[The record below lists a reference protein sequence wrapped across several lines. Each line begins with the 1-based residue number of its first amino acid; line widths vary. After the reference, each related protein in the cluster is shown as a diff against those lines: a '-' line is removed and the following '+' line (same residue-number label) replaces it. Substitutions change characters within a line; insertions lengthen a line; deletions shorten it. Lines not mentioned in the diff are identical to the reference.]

1 MRMASR
7 LTANSLPPLALGKR
21 RAVGWA
27 IFAVL
32 LALFVSLNRL
42 PKLDT
47 VDADLT
53 VVSGTE
59 APCFQGFCAEA
70 PSDTSLLSAW
80 WEFST
85 AYFGLV
91 AAGMVFAF
99 LVAGLAETFLFPSSA
114 GAPRPPRGAIARTA
128 KGLAMGPVLNLCSAC
143 IVPISTA
150 YRRGGGGIG
159 GAVAVVQGSA
169 TLNIPALAMTF
180 FVFGP
185 ALGVNRLAVALLGG
199 LALGP
204 LVAWAAQRDASRAED
219 EPGVGVAGPET
230 DEPPL
235 ADAFKDWMKA
245 SLGYALRLTPIMV
258 GAGLVSGLVVQWL
271 NTGTVEQYLGNTL
284 TAVLIAATVGVLI
297 NVPLLF
303 EIPLVMVLLLLGMG
317 PAPAA
322 ALLFTS
328 AAAGPVTFAGLRG
341 VMPARAVAVFAGGTW
356 ALGVLGGV
364 AMLGLVALAWP
375 SGLETEGA
383 AGTAAEGEARVWP
396 QVFEDA
402 TATAGIDFIHNA
414 YPDELLEIGGGVV
427 VLDFNGDGLQD
438 VFLANSSGPN
448 ALYRNDGNGALTE
461 VARQAG
467 VDDPTGRGNGGC
479 AADYDNDG
487 LQDLYA
493 TNYGPSRLFKG
504 SGDAFSDVT
513 GAAGLREPA
522 GRVYRSTGCA
532 WGDYDR
538 DGHLDLVVTR
548 HLHEW
553 SPDMMKT
560 EEFAAGASGLAL
572 YRNNGDGT
580 FTDVTSILGDES
592 RTEGDSDAG
601 LSSKVFAA
609 GFQPAWVDFDD
620 DGDLDLYTVNDM
632 GEQLQANVLWRNDG
646 STSSPRTEGEDGGW
660 RFTDVSQRSRADVPM
675 YGMGLAAGDYNLDGH
690 IDLFITDISDNVLL
704 TSLGDGLAFTE
715 RARETGVAKGVIGRK
730 LRVSWGAVAFDYDND
745 GDEDIYAVSGFLR
758 GDPLPIN
765 PREQPN
771 LLLQNRGD
779 GTFADVSLGSGADD
793 SGVGRGAAYLDVDND
808 GCLDVVTTAYGG
820 PARLLKGVCDPDN
833 GWLAI
838 RLAGTSG
845 NRDGVGARIAV
856 TVAGKT
862 QIREIAAGSSSM
874 GQNTLVAHFGLGAA
888 SEAETVTVR
897 WPSGS
902 TQTLMNVK
910 AGQTLIVVKPD
921 E

>member
-7 LTANSLPPLALGKR
+7 LTTNSLPPLALGKR

-59 APCFQGFCAEA
+59 APCFQGFCTEA

-80 WEFST
+80 WEFYKT
-85 AYFGLV
+85 YLGLV
-91 AAGMVFAF
+91 AVGMVFAF
-99 LVAGLAETFLFPSSA
+99 LVAGLAETFLFPGSS
-114 GAPRPPRGAIARTA
+114 APRPPKGAIARTA

-185 ALGVNRLAVALLGG
+185 ALGINRLAVALLGG

-204 LVAWAAQRDASRAED
+204 LVAWAAQRDASRAEG
-219 EPGVGVAGPET
+219 EPGVGVAGLET

-235 ADAFKDWMKA
+235 ADAFKNWMRA
-245 SLGYALRLTPIMV
+245 SFRYALRLAPIMV
-258 GAGLVSGLVVQWL
+258 GAGLVSGLVIQWL
-271 NTGTVEQYLGNTL
+271 NPATVEQHLGNTF

-322 ALLFTS
+322 TLLFTS

-341 VMPARAVAVFAGGTW
+341 VMPTRAVAVFAGGTW
-356 ALGVLGGV
+356 GLGVLGGV
-364 AMLGLVALAWP
+364 AMLGFAALAWGTGL
-375 SGLETEGA
+375 SALETESGA
-383 AGTAAEGEARVWP
+383 DAATGEARVWP
-396 QVFEDA
+396 QAFEDV
-402 TATAGIDFIHNA
+402 TAAAGMDFIHNA

-438 VFLANSSGPN
+438 VFLANSFGPN
-448 ALYRNDGNGALTE
+448 ALYRNDGDGVLTD

-467 VDDPTGRGNGGC
+467 VDDPAGRGNGGC

-487 LQDLYA
+487 LKDLYV
-493 TNYGPSRLFKG
+493 TNYGPSRLFRG
-504 SGDAFSDVT
+504 GWDTFSDVT
-513 GAAGLREPA
+513 GPAGLREPA

-560 EEFAAGASGLAL
+560 GEFDAGAGGLAL

-580 FTDVTSILGDES
+580 FTDVTGTLGDES
-592 RTEGDSDAG
+592 RTESAAYAG
-601 LSSKVFAA
+601 PSSKVFAA
-609 GFQPAWVDFDD
+609 GFQPAWVDFDN

-646 STSSPRTEGEDGGW
+646 PGENGGW
-660 RFTDVSQRSRADVPM
+660 RFTDVSQPSRADVPM
-675 YGMGLAAGDYNLDGH
+675 YGMGLAVGDYNLDGSL
-690 IDLFITDISDNVLL
+690 DLFITDIGDNVLL
-704 TSLGDGLAFTE
+704 TSAGDGMVFSE
-715 RARETGVAKGVIGRK
+715 RAREAGAAKGVIERK

-771 LLLQNRGD
+771 LLLRNRGD
-779 GTFADVSLGSGADD
+779 GAFADVSLGSGSEDA
-793 SGVGRGAAYLDVDND
+793 GVGRGAAYLDVDND
-808 GCLDVVTTAYGG
+808 GCLDLVTTAYGG
-820 PARLLKGVCDPDN
+820 PARLLKGVCQPDN

-838 RLAGTSG
+838 RLVGTSG
-845 NRDGVGARIAV
+845 NRDGVGSRITV
-856 TVAGKT
+856 TAAGKT
-862 QIREIAAGSSSM
+862 QLREIAAGSSSM

-888 SEAETVTVR
+888 AEAESVTVR
-897 WPSGS
+897 WPGGR
-902 TQTLMNVK
+902 TQTLTGVE
-910 AGQTLIVVKPD
+910 AGQTLVVVEPD